1 MERYPKR
8 DDLRELSGYHSPQVS
23 VEVRLNTNES
33 PISPPR
39 EFVEAVASA
48 VRDVQWN
55 RYPDRTATAL
65 REDIAA
71 LHGVSADNVFVAN
84 GSNEVLQ
91 SLLLAYSGAGRK
103 VVTFEPTYQLHSHIA
118 RIAGATV
125 VSGRRNPDF
134 TLDAA
139 EVARVCKQHSPSVT
153 FLCSPNNP
161 TGLAES
167 QESIRAAVDETPGIV
182 LVDEAYAQFSPHT
195 ALGLVRE
202 DARVAVSRTYS
213 KTWSMAAARLGYLI
227 APKWLVADLEVV
239 ALPYRVDALKQAA
252 GRAALRFVSHME
264 HAVRDVVA
272 QRERLVAAM
281 TKMPLTV
288 WPSQANF
295 ILFRP
300 NVPTVNPAS
309 ATSGSSNSGSSTS
322 GLSTSG
328 GGAGRALWQA
338 LLDQSVLVRDCSSWD
353 GLTDCLRVTVG
364 TPAENDRF
372 LAALQTAL
380 LARD

>member
-139 EVARVCKQHSPSVT
+139 EVARVCRQHSPSVT

-227 APKWLVADLEVV
+227 APKWMVADLEVV

-300 NVPTVNPAS
+300 NVPAVNPAS
-309 ATSGSSNSGSSTS
+309 ATSGSSTS
-322 GLSTSG
+322 GLSTAG
-328 GGAGRALWQA
+328 GDAGRALWQA

>member
-227 APKWLVADLEVV
+227 APKWMVADLEVV

-300 NVPTVNPAS
+300 NVPAVNPAS
-309 ATSGSSNSGSSTS
+309 ATSGSSTS

>member
-139 EVARVCKQHSPSVT
+139 EVARVCNQHSPSVT

-227 APKWLVADLEVV
+227 APKWMVADLEVV

-300 NVPTVNPAS
+300 NVPAVSPAS
-309 ATSGSSNSGSSTS
+309 ATSGSSTS
-322 GLSTSG
+322 GLSSSG

>member
-1 MERYPKR
+1 VERYPKR
-8 DDLRELSGYHSPQVS
+8 DDLQELSGYHSPQVS

-139 EVARVCKQHSPSVT
+139 EVARICRQHSPSVT

-167 QESIRAAVDETPGIV
+167 QESIHAAVDETPGIV

-227 APKWLVADLEVV
+227 APKWMVADLEVV

-300 NVPTVNPAS
+300 NIPTANPAS
-309 ATSGSSNSGSSTS
+309 AASGSSTSGSSNSGSSN
-322 GLSTSG
+322 SG

-353 GLTDCLRVTVG
+353 GLIDCLRVTVG

>member
-1 MERYPKR
+1 M
-8 DDLRELSGYHSPQVS
+8 
-23 VEVRLNTNES
+23 EVRLNTNES

-227 APKWLVADLEVV
+227 APKWMVADLEVV
-239 ALPYRVDALKQAA
+239 ALPYRIDALKQAA

-295 ILFRP
+295 IIFRP
-300 NVPTVNPAS
+300 NVPAVNPAS
-309 ATSGSSNSGSSTS
+309 ATSGSSTS

>member
-1 MERYPKR
+1 VERYPKR

-227 APKWLVADLEVV
+227 APKWMVADLEVV
-239 ALPYRVDALKQAA
+239 ALPYRIDALKQAA

-309 ATSGSSNSGSSTS
+309 ATSGLSNS

>member
-125 VSGRRNPDF
+125 VNGRRNPDF

-227 APKWLVADLEVV
+227 APKWMVADLEVV

-300 NVPTVNPAS
+300 NVPAVSPAS
-309 ATSGSSNSGSSTS
+309 ATSGSSNS

-338 LLDQSVLVRDCSSWD
+338 LLDQSVLVRDYSSWD

>member
-227 APKWLVADLEVV
+227 APKWMVADLEVV

-309 ATSGSSNSGSSTS
+309 ATSGSSNSG
-322 GLSTSG
+322 LSTSG

>member
-1 MERYPKR
+1 VERYPKR

-91 SLLLAYSGAGRK
+91 SLLIAYSGAGRK

-125 VSGRRNPDF
+125 VNGRRNPDF

-300 NVPTVNPAS
+300 NVPMVNPAS
-309 ATSGSSNSGSSTS
+309 ATSGSSNSGSSNS
-322 GLSTSG
+322 GSSTSG

>member
-48 VRDVQWN
+48 VRNVQWN

-195 ALGLVRE
+195 ALGVVRE

-227 APKWLVADLEVV
+227 APKWMVADLEVV

-300 NVPTVNPAS
+300 NVPMVNPAS
-309 ATSGSSNSGSSTS
+309 ATSGSSNS

>member
-167 QESIRAAVDETPGIV
+167 QESIHAAVDETPGIV

-227 APKWLVADLEVV
+227 APKWMVADLEVV

-300 NVPTVNPAS
+300 NNPTANPAS
-309 ATSGSSNSGSSTS
+309 AASGSSTS
-322 GLSTSG
+322 GSSNSG

>member
-1 MERYPKR
+1 VERYPKR

-55 RYPDRTATAL
+55 RYPDRTASAL

-125 VSGRRNPDF
+125 VNGRRNPDF

-182 LVDEAYAQFSPHT
+182 LVDEAYAQFSPQT

-300 NVPTVNPAS
+300 NVPMVNPAS
-309 ATSGSSNSGSSTS
+309 ATSGSSNSGSSNS
-322 GLSTSG
+322 GSSTSG

>member
-1 MERYPKR
+1 MERYAKR

-23 VEVRLNTNES
+23 VDVRLNTNES
-33 PISPPR
+33 PIAPPA
-39 EFVEAVASA
+39 EFVDAVAAA

-55 RYPDRTATAL
+55 RYPDRTAKAL

-71 LHGVSADNVFVAN
+71 LHGVDADNVFVAN

-91 SLLLAYSGAGRK
+91 SLLLAYSGAGRN

-125 VSGRRNPDF
+125 VSGRRTADF
-134 TLDAA
+134 TLDVE
-139 EVARVCKQHSPSVT
+139 EVTRTCRQYSPSVT

-167 QESIRAAVDETPGIV
+167 QESIRAAVDATPGIV
-182 LVDEAYAQFSPHT
+182 LVDEAYAQFSPHS
-195 ALGLVRE
+195 ALHMVRE
-202 DARVAVSRTYS
+202 DARIAVSRTYS
-213 KTWSMAAARLGYLI
+213 KTWSMAAVRLGYLI
-227 APKWLVADLEVV
+227 APKWMVADLEIV
-239 ALPYRVDALKQAA
+239 ALPYRLDALKQAA
-252 GRAALRFVSHME
+252 GRAALRYVDQME
-264 HAVRDVVA
+264 QAVREVIA
-272 QRERLVAAM
+272 QRERLVASM
-281 TKMPLTV
+281 SKLPLTV

-300 NVPTVNPAS
+300 QVGAVNGAS
-309 ATSGSSNSGSSTS
+309 SAAVASGSS
-322 GLSTSG
+322 
-328 GGAGRALWQA
+328 GRALWQA

-364 TPAENDRF
+364 TAAENDRF
-372 LAALQTAL
+372 LTALQTAL
-380 LARD
+380 QARD

>member
-227 APKWLVADLEVV
+227 APKWMVADLEVV

-300 NVPTVNPAS
+300 NVPAVSPAS
-309 ATSGSSNSGSSTS
+309 ATSGSSNS

>member
-1 MERYPKR
+1 VERYPKR

-125 VSGRRNPDF
+125 VNGRRNPDF

-227 APKWLVADLEVV
+227 APKWMVADLEVV

-300 NVPTVNPAS
+300 NVPMVNPAS
-309 ATSGSSNSGSSTS
+309 ATSGSSNS

>member
-33 PISPPR
+33 PISPPS

-227 APKWLVADLEVV
+227 APKWMVADLEVV

-309 ATSGSSNSGSSTS
+309 ATSGLSNS

-364 TPAENDRF
+364 APAENDRF

>member
-139 EVARVCKQHSPSVT
+139 EVAQVCKQHSPSVT

-227 APKWLVADLEVV
+227 APKWMVADLEVV

-300 NVPTVNPAS
+300 NVPMVNPAS
-309 ATSGSSNSGSSTS
+309 ATSGSSTS
-322 GLSTSG
+322 GLSSSG

>member
-125 VSGRRNPDF
+125 VNGRRNPDF

-227 APKWLVADLEVV
+227 APKWMVADLEVV

-300 NVPTVNPAS
+300 NVPMVNPAS
-309 ATSGSSNSGSSTS
+309 ATSGSSNS

>member
-1 MERYPKR
+1 VERYPKR
-8 DDLRELSGYHSPQVS
+8 DDLQELSGYHSPQVS

-125 VSGRRNPDF
+125 VNGRRNPDF

-300 NVPTVNPAS
+300 NVPMVNPAS
-309 ATSGSSNSGSSTS
+309 ATSGSSNSGSSNS
-322 GLSTSG
+322 GSSTSG

>member
-33 PISPPR
+33 PIEPPR
-39 EFVEAVASA
+39 EFVDAVASA
-48 VRDVQWN
+48 VRDIRWN
-55 RYPDRTATAL
+55 RYPDRTASAL
-65 REDIAA
+65 RQDIAA
-71 LHGVSADNVFVAN
+71 LHGVDADNVFVAN

-125 VSGRRNPDF
+125 VSGRRNEDF

-139 EVARVCKQHSPSVT
+139 EVTRTCKQHSPSIT

-167 QESIRAAVDETPGIV
+167 QESIRAAVDATPGIV

-195 ALGLVRE
+195 ALGMMRE

-227 APKWLVADLEVV
+227 APKWMTADLEVV
-239 ALPYRVDALKQAA
+239 ALPYRLDALKQAA
-252 GRAALRFVSHME
+252 GRAALRYVSHME
-264 HAVRDVVA
+264 AAVRDVIA
-272 QRERLVAAM
+272 ERERLITAM
-281 TKMPLTV
+281 SKMSLTV

-300 NVPTVNPAS
+300 QTG
-309 ATSGSSNSGSSTS
+309 TEQTGTEQMGSKQTGTK
-322 GLSTSG
+322 GV
-328 GGAGRALWQA
+328 AGRALWQA

-364 TPAENDRF
+364 TAAENDRF

-380 LARD
+380 QARD

>member
-309 ATSGSSNSGSSTS
+309 ATSGSSNSG
-322 GLSTSG
+322 LSTSG

>member
-1 MERYPKR
+1 VERYPKR
-8 DDLRELSGYHSPQVS
+8 DDLQELSGYHSPQVS

-125 VSGRRNPDF
+125 VNGRRNPDF

-227 APKWLVADLEVV
+227 APKWMVADLEVV

-272 QRERLVAAM
+272 QRERIVAAM

-300 NVPTVNPAS
+300 NVPMVNPAS
-309 ATSGSSNSGSSTS
+309 ATSGSSNSGSSNS
-322 GLSTSG
+322 GSSTSG

>member
-125 VSGRRNPDF
+125 VNGRRNPDF

-272 QRERLVAAM
+272 QRERIVAAM

-300 NVPTVNPAS
+300 NVPMVNPAS
-309 ATSGSSNSGSSTS
+309 ATSGSSNSGS
-322 GLSTSG
+322 STSG

>member
-1 MERYPKR
+1 VERYPKR

-118 RIAGATV
+118 RIACATV

-167 QESIRAAVDETPGIV
+167 KESIHAAVDETPGIV

-227 APKWLVADLEVV
+227 APKWMVADLEVV

-300 NVPTVNPAS
+300 NVPTANSAS
-309 ATSGSSNSGSSTS
+309 ATSGSSTS

-328 GGAGRALWQA
+328 GGVGRALWQA

>member
-1 MERYPKR
+1 VERYPKR

-55 RYPDRTATAL
+55 RYPDRTASAL

-125 VSGRRNPDF
+125 VNGRRNPDF

-182 LVDEAYAQFSPHT
+182 LVDEAYAQFSPQT

-300 NVPTVNPAS
+300 NVPMVNPAL
-309 ATSGSSNSGSSTS
+309 ATSGSSNSGSSNS
-322 GLSTSG
+322 GSSTSG

>member
-227 APKWLVADLEVV
+227 APKWMVADLEVV

-309 ATSGSSNSGSSTS
+309 ATSGSSTS

>member
-23 VEVRLNTNES
+23 GEVRLNTNES

-227 APKWLVADLEVV
+227 APKWMVADLEVV

-300 NVPTVNPAS
+300 NVPMVNPAS
-309 ATSGSSNSGSSTS
+309 ATSGSSNSG
-322 GLSTSG
+322 LSTSG
-328 GGAGRALWQA
+328 GGVGRALWQA

>member
-1 MERYPKR
+1 VERYPKR
-8 DDLRELSGYHSPQVS
+8 DDLQELSGYHSPQVS

-125 VSGRRNPDF
+125 VNGRRNPDF

-167 QESIRAAVDETPGIV
+167 KESIRAAVDETPGIV

-227 APKWLVADLEVV
+227 APKWMVADLEVV

-300 NVPTVNPAS
+300 NVPMVNPAS
-309 ATSGSSNSGSSTS
+309 ATSGSSNSGS
-322 GLSTSG
+322 STSG